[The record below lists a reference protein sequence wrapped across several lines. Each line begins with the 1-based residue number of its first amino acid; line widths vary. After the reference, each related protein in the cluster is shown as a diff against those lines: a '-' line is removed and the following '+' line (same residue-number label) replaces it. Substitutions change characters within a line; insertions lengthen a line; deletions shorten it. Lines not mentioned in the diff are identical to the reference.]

1 MIAPGHSPLVS
12 VIVPAWQDERHAE
25 AALRSV
31 YEQDHEAVEV
41 IVVDDRRYQR
51 AGSAIRAY
59 LEQEDVRRRFR
70 RTIFLEESGH
80 AGGASRAINRGLH
93 ESQGGYINILG
104 EDDIFARQRFSRLLR
119 ACFDGGT
126 EFAFSRV
133 EPRADVAAPSSAWSG
148 EADSIY
154 SVQDDIEFFPTVG
167 YALLKGQCA
176 VSTGNLF
183 FSRRLADAVDGWGVA
198 DRSDGWD
205 FALRC
210 LLLVEPVFVPE
221 PLCLYR
227 LGRAS
232 VVQRQSREARE
243 TESVL
248 KDYLF
253 LCRNRP
259 VANPLAPSP
268 AWGPFF
274 DAFIEASRYGKYLT
288 KP

>member
-1 MIAPGHSPLVS
+1 MMNAPGNSPLVS
-12 VIVPAWQDERHAE
+12 VIVPALQDERHAE

-31 YEQDHEAVEV
+31 YDQDYEAVEV
-41 IVVDDRRYQR
+41 IVVDDSRHQR
-51 AGSAIRAY
+51 AGSVVRAY

-80 AGGASRAINRGLH
+80 PGGASGAINRGLH

-104 EDDIFARQRFSRLLR
+104 EGDTFARQRFSRLLR
-119 ACFDGGT
+119 ACSEGGT

-133 EPRADVAAPSSAWSG
+133 EPRADVAAASA
-148 EADSIY
+148 EADYIY
-154 SVQDDIEFFPTVG
+154 CVQDDIEFFPTVG

-183 FSRRLADAVDGWGVA
+183 FSRRLAEEVGGWGVA

-210 LLLVEPVFVPE
+210 LLLVEPIFVPE
-221 PLCLYR
+221 TLCLYR
-227 LGRAS
+227 LGHAS
-232 VVQRQSREARE
+232 FAHRQSSEARE
-243 TESVL
+243 SESVL
-248 KDYLF
+248 KNYLF

-259 VANPLAPSP
+259 VTNPLAPSP

-274 DAFIEASRYGKYLT
+274 DSFIETSRYGKYLT

>member
-1 MIAPGHSPLVS
+1 MIAPGNSPLVS
-12 VIVPAWQDERHAE
+12 LIVPAWQDERHAE

-31 YEQDHEAVEV
+31 YDQDHEAVEV
-41 IVVDDRRYQR
+41 IVVEDRRYQR

-70 RTIFLEESGH
+70 RTIVIEESG
-80 AGGASRAINRGLH
+80 GPSGAINRGLH
-93 ESQGGYINILG
+93 ESQGVYVSILG
-104 EDDIFARQRFSRLLR
+104 EADTFARPRFSRLLR
-119 ACFDGGT
+119 ACIEGAT

-133 EPRADVAAPSSAWSG
+133 EPRADVAAASSAWSG
-148 EADSIY
+148 EADYIY

-167 YALLKGQCA
+167 YALLKSQCA

-183 FSRRLADAVDGWGVA
+183 FSRRLAEEVGGWGAA

-210 LLLVEPVFVPE
+210 LLLVEPIFVPE
-221 PLCLYR
+221 PLCLHR
-227 LGRAS
+227 LGHAS
-232 VVQRQSREARE
+232 FAQRRSREARE

-248 KDYLF
+248 KNYLF

-288 KP
+288 NP